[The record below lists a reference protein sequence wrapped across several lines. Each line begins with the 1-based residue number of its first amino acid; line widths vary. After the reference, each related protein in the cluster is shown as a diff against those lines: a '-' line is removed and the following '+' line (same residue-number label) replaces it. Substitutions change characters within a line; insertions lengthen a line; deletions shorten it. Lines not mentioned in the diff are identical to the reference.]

1 MSSKQIILAVGV
13 VLLSIS
19 SAAAKSWRGIEPLHS
34 TRADVERLLGRPNED
49 ESSTWKYEFPE
60 ERAMINFYSG
70 APCVE
75 GLPGG
80 WKVPKDTV
88 LNIVVYPAVQ
98 TTISELL
105 PAWKE
110 YEQVP
115 VPHIQNAFYLDTD
128 DGVRISVTDH
138 WVRYIYYY
146 PIAKDKVYRCGEYKY
161 AAPIVPGVKLK
172 DFGDTNFDAF
182 GDIRFVD
189 AQARLDNF
197 GIQLSNMTEPHTN
210 WIGYIIVYAGRRSS
224 VGEAQFKANCYK
236 NYLVRVR
243 KIDPRSLFA
252 VDGGFREQF
261 EVDLYLGLAE
271 EYPPMLSPTV
281 SPKQAQVINRRL
293 RSCGR
298 LQ

>member
-1 MSSKQIILAVGV
+1 
-13 VLLSIS
+13 
-19 SAAAKSWRGIEPLHS
+19 
-34 TRADVERLLGRPNED
+34 
-49 ESSTWKYEFPE
+49 
-60 ERAMINFYSG
+60 MINFYSG

-80 WKVPKDTV
+80 WKIPKDTV
-88 LNIVVYPAVQ
+88 LNIVVYPAAQ

-115 VPHIQNAFYLDTD
+115 VPHIQNAFYIDSD
-128 DGVRISVTDH
+128 DGVRISVTDDY
-138 WVRYIYYY
+138 VRYIYYG
-146 PIAKDKVYRCGEYKY
+146 PTAKDKDYRCGEYKY

-172 DFGDTNFDAF
+172 DFGDMNFDAF

-197 GIQLSNMTEPHTN
+197 GIQISNMTQPDTK
-210 WIGYIIVYAGRRSS
+210 WRGYIIVYAGRRSY

-236 NYLVRVR
+236 DYLVRVR
-243 KIDPRSLFA
+243 KIDPRRLFA
-252 VDGGFREQF
+252 VDGGFRDQF
-261 EVDLYLGLAE
+261 EVDLYLGPTD

-281 SPKQAQVINRRL
+281 SPKKAQVINRRL
-293 RSCGR
+293 RSCSERSR